1 MPGYEGNGLAKL
13 LNANKQVHLWESEIV
28 PASTFPSSFSAAYQL
43 ERVPNVVYP
52 WGLSFEVQFAVNPG
66 AFEIDILGANTD
78 QIQNYNFLGSII
90 QVNSYVPG
98 YYVGRWDM
106 PSQMWPKFVAAY
118 MKSITNL
125 VQTTLLVTR

>member
-1 MPGYEGNGLAKL
+1 MSGYSGNGQAQLVRVDRQAFLWQSDVVLA
-13 LNANKQVHLWESEIV
+13 ASY
-28 PASTFPSSFSAAYQL
+28 PASFSAAYQL
-43 ERVPNVVYP
+43 ERLDYASYP
-52 WGLSFEVQFAVNPG
+52 WGASFEVSFSGNPG
-66 AFEIDILGANTD
+66 VFEIDILGANTD

-106 PSQMWPKFVAAY
+106 PSQMWPKYVAAY
-118 MKSITNL
+118 MKSITNV